1 MIVYLDFDGT
11 VVEHQYPQIGRCNFG
26 GYKVVKA
33 LQDAGWEI
41 ILNTY
46 RADLGKEVLQKALDY
61 INEMWAWDDGLN
73 IDRPLEPMLLDL
85 NPKVT
90 STEKKLHPH
99 PWDLQEFLRN
109 EIIYIDDSSYNVPL
123 KPAAMSSG
131 DMVDWAKIE
140 FELKQFGVI

>member
-1 MIVYLDFDGT
+1 MKIVYLDFDGT

-26 GYKVVKA
+26 GYRVVKA

-46 RADLGKEVLQKALDY
+46 RADMGKEALEKALDY
-61 INEMWAWDDGLN
+61 VNQTW
-73 IDRPLEPMLLDL
+73 PMCEGDFETNLK
-85 NPKVT
+85 PIQA
-90 STEKKLHPH
+90 TEKKLHPH
-99 PWDLQEFLRN
+99 PWDLQEFLRT
-109 EIIYIDDSSYNVPL
+109 EVIYIDDSSHNVPL

-131 DMVDWAKIE
+131 NMVDWAKIE